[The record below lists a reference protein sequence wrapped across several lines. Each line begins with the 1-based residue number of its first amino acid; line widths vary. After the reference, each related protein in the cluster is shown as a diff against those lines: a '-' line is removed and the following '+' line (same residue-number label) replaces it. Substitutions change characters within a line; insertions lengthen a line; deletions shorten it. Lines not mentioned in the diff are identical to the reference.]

1 MTLKAR
7 EIIRPGDVNMT
18 FYFNNKNQPEKRMPQ
33 QVNKPITDS
42 TVKFTDEPV
51 STSKNISNQP
61 KKTQEVNRK
70 NKTEQKHLKK
80 KNRKICK
87 EVLKRLSSQ
96 KFKREL
102 HQLNQEYKSKDKND
116 TDDSED

>member
-61 KKTQEVNRK
+61 KKTQVQE
-70 NKTEQKHLKK
+70 
-80 KNRKICK
+80 
-87 EVLKRLSSQ
+87 SQ
-96 KFKREL
+96 KDVWKEYFKRIRDSAVEKLREWQNEL
-102 HQLNQEYKSKDKND
+102 KSYV
-116 TDDSED
+116 SRYWYGCAA